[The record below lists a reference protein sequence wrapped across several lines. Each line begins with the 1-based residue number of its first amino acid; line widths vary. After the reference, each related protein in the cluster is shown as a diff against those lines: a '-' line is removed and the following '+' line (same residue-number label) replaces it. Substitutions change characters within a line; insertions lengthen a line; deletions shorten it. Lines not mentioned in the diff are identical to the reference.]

1 MGGGIWALVSRL
13 VIRFQAQA
21 AARRIG
27 GLAAVAGVAIT
38 LNDLRQAAI
47 VEAPQSDPA
56 AINEAALMAARLL
69 GLTGDEILW
78 PTHGPRHAQAGEPVT
93 PNYLVVDFRRGRG
106 WFLEQYTSRKAVR
119 MAMRRGR
126 GRGFRSGQNF
136 GLRQT
141 QAYARG

>member
-1 MGGGIWALVSRL
+1 MLWLVSRL
-13 VIRFQAQA
+13 IIRFSASA
-21 AARRIG
+21 AARRVG

-78 PTHGPRHAQAGEPVT
+78 PTHGPRHAQSGEPIT

-106 WFLEQYTSRKAVR
+106 WFLEQYTSRKSVR
-119 MAMRRGR
+119 RAMGRGARRGF
-126 GRGFRSGQNF
+126 GRGMNR
-136 GLRQT
+136 GLQQT
-141 QAYARG
+141 VAYARG